1 MTAAA
6 SPAGLPALLGQ
17 EEERFVAAHPA
28 SARLAAEASGSLLGG
43 VPMTW
48 MAKWPGPFPVF
59 LERAR
64 GARLEDV
71 DGHTYVDLCLG
82 DTGAMAGHSP
92 RPVADAVTERL
103 AHRGGATT
111 MLPTEDAARV
121 AGLLADRFGLPTWS
135 FALSATDANR
145 WVLRLCRHLSGRRK
159 VLVFDGCY
167 HGTVDETFAVLRDGR
182 VVARDGNVGAPADV
196 TTTTRVCAFNDLDA
210 VERELAHGDV
220 ACVLTEP
227 ALTNIGIVLPEPGFL
242 DGLAAACRRSGTLLV
257 IDETH
262 TLSAGYGGCTRAW
275 GLRPDV
281 VTIGKAIAGGVPIG
295 AFGLTAEL
303 AARVTGLRD
312 ADLVDTGGVG
322 GTLAGNALSLAA
334 ARATLADVL
343 TQDAM
348 ARMVALG
355 ERYATGLRGVL
366 AEAGL
371 AWSVVGLGARA
382 EFAFVATPPRD
393 GAAAAAAH
401 DDDLDRYV
409 HLALLNRGVLL
420 TPFHAMAL
428 MSPATTAEDVD
439 AALTAFAEVLAPLGP
454 DVRAR

>member
-6 SPAGLPALLGQ
+6 SPAGLAALLDQ
-17 EEERFVAAHPA
+17 EEARFAAANPT

-59 LERAR
+59 LDRAR

-71 DGHTYVDLCLG
+71 DGHVYLDLCLG

-92 RPVADAVTERL
+92 RAVTVAVAERL
-103 AHRGGATT
+103 VERGGATT
-111 MLPTEDAARV
+111 MLPTADAARV
-121 AGLLADRFGLPTWS
+121 AALLADRFGLPTWS

-145 WVLRLCRHLSGRRK
+145 WVLRLCRHLTGRRRI
-159 VLVFDGCY
+159 LVFDQCY

-182 VVARDGNVGAPADV
+182 VAPRDGNVGAPADV
-196 TTTTRVCAFNDLDA
+196 ATTTRVCPFNDLDA

-220 ACVLTEP
+220 ACVLAEP

-242 DGLAAACRRSGTLLV
+242 AGLRAACSRTGTVLV
-257 IDETH
+257 LDETH

-275 GLRPDV
+275 GLEPDV

-303 AARVTGLRD
+303 ARRVATLPD

-334 ARATLADVL
+334 ARATLSDVL
-343 TQDAM
+343 TEAAM

-355 ERYATGLRGVL
+355 ERYATGLRAVL

-382 EFAFVATPPRD
+382 EFAFAATPPRD
-393 GAAAAAAH
+393 GAAAAATH
-401 DDDLDRYV
+401 DGELDRYV

-428 MSPATTAEDVD
+428 MSPATTAADVD
-439 AALTAFAEVLAPLGP
+439 AALAAFSEVLAPLGAALS
-454 DVRAR
+454 AR